1 MKYLLQF
8 SLNGR
13 FAHFNFPYTSP
24 NHLKKS
30 YSIPPRTTILG
41 IFGSI
46 AGLKGFADYN
56 QEFPEYYE
64 KLRNVPISICLN
76 KVPEKQLIKYNSLNS
91 FADNSEKGNNVI
103 VAEEILLNPN
113 YEILLIID
121 DSIEEQKD
129 ILYKLKNN
137 AKSEFPIYL
146 GKNEF
151 FAVISDIN
159 IYSEDSFENENIYFE
174 EIEKTNKLKSIVPK
188 DYSSKFQLENPEEIL
203 GNSVL
208 DSFSYDIEFNEK
220 KLKTKQSEVI
230 YFIEGA
236 KQRSKLK
243 FKDNLSLLNLKG
255 NHYFFFNDEFIKDLH
270 RRSKIL

>member
-8 SLNGR
+8 SLSGR

-41 IFGSI
+41 ILGSMI
-46 AGLKGFADYN
+46 GLKGFADYN

-64 KLRNVPISICLN
+64 KLMSVPVSICLN
-76 KVPEKQLIKYNSLNS
+76 KIPEKQLIKYNSLNS
-91 FADNSEKGNNVI
+91 FADNSENGNNVI
-103 VAEEILLNPN
+103 IAEEILLNPN
-113 YEILLIID
+113 YEILLILN
-121 DSIEEQKD
+121 DSIEEQKNLLD
-129 ILYKLKNN
+129 KLKNN
-137 AKSEFPIYL
+137 PKSQFPIYF

-151 FAVISDIN
+151 FAVISNIN
-159 IYSEDSFENENIYFE
+159 LYSEDSFEDEDIYFE
-174 EIEKTNKLKSIVPK
+174 EVEKTNKLKSIVPK
-188 DYSSKFQLENPEEIL
+188 DYSSESQIENPEEVL

-208 DSFSYDIEFNEK
+208 DSFSYDVEFNEK

-230 YFIEGA
+230 YFIEGE

-243 FKDNLSLLNLKG
+243 FKDNVSLLNLKG
-255 NHYFFFNDEFIKDLH
+255 NHYFFFNNESIKYL
-270 RRSKIL
+270 RERSKIL